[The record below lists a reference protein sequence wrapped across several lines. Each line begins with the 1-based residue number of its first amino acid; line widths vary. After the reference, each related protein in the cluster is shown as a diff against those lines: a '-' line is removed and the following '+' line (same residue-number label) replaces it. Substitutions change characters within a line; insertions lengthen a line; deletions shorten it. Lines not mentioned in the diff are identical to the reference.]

1 MLDNSKLVAI
11 KINLVDSKQFL
22 YNKIDYDRIE
32 LMRMQQS
39 KLHIVKFFVL
49 YRYVCLYLVY
59 ISIVLLDDNKKWN
72 AASASR

>member
-11 KINLVDSKQFL
+11 KINLVDSKQVL

-32 LMRMQQS
+32 LMRMQQG
-39 KLHIVKFFVL
+39 KLHIVKFLVL
-49 YRYVCLYLVY
+49 YRYICLYLVY
-59 ISIVLLDDNKKWN
+59 TSTVLLDDNKKCN